1 MGLDMYLLKK
11 TYINSSEWVKE
22 EKRDNIEITQGG
34 KPHPKIKPERINYV
48 IENVGYWRKANAIH
62 KWFVDNVQ
70 KGEDDCDQYF
80 VGPSTLQKLK
90 NVCVEVLEN
99 KDKAQELLP
108 TESGPFF
115 GGTDYDEY
123 YFGEL
128 VETIQIMDE
137 ALSDDDA
144 SYYYQSSW

>member
-1 MGLDMYLLKK
+1 MGLDMYLYKRS
-11 TYINSSEWVKE
+11 YVNSSDWVKE
-22 EKRDNIEITQGG
+22 ENRDSIEITQGG

-70 KGEDDCDQYF
+70 KGEDNCAQYF
-80 VGPSTLQKLK
+80 VSTRNLQKLK
-90 NVCVEVLEN
+90 SVCEEVLEN
-99 KDKAQELLP
+99 KDRAQELLP
-108 TESGPFF
+108 TTEGFFF

-123 YFGEL
+123 YFGDL